1 MRKKEREKETVRKKE
16 KETVRKKKI
25 VSDRQAVR
33 ERKRQ

>member
-1 MRKKEREKETVRKKE
+1 VRKKEREKETVRKKE